1 MTLLFELIQGL
12 QQTQWELA
20 ESIRQIKEFNKNEEN
35 NERNHDE
42 RESNRNGTPFVTMSD
57 VADLFK
63 QKRERTTKEPKMF
76 ARKPFTYPMELI
88 KEKRSQSLALTV
100 STTAVVNDNKRKKP
114 IEEVF

>member
-20 ESIRQIKEFNKNEEN
+20 ESIRQIKEFNKKEEN

-63 QKRERTTKEPKMF
+63 QKRERTPKEPKMF
-76 ARKPFTYPMELI
+76 ARKPFYLPHGAYKGE
-88 KEKRSQSLALTV
+88 EE
-100 STTAVVNDNKRKKP
+100 P
-114 IEEVF
+114 IISSYGVYYSCCQ

>member
-63 QKRERTTKEPKMF
+63 QKRERTPKEPKMF
-76 ARKPFTYPMELI
+76 ARKPPYLPHVAY
-88 KEKRSQSLALTV
+88 KR
-100 STTAVVNDNKRKKP
+100 
-114 IEEVF
+114 EEEPTISSYGVYYSCCQ